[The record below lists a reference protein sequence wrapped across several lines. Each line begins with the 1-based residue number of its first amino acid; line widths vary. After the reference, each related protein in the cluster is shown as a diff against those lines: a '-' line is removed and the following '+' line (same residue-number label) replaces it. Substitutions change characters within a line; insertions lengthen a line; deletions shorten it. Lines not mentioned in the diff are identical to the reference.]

1 MPGPRIRAEHR
12 DPDPITAILAIL
24 GAVGSIASIVA
35 LVEQRRSE
43 GANSQRRARDDLAQI
58 IEHLANA
65 EASLAELSSVA
76 SRLSLLAKASARNP
90 RPSPIEPPEDGGPA
104 FGQHG
109 LSLYPKDLSVLFKL
123 QDDAY
128 RHGRSLQKA
137 LSSAFQVIYRSEAL
151 VRESDF
157 QRLVN
162 IVRGVNALLR
172 RHESLQELLA
182 GTVAICDA
190 AAEAIHQIRQML
202 SEAGGISEQQ

>member
-1 MPGPRIRAEHR
+1 MPSPRIRAERR
-12 DPDPITAILAIL
+12 DPDPISAVLAIL

-43 GANSQRRARDDLAQI
+43 DASEQRRARDDLAQI
-58 IEHLANA
+58 IEHLATA

-76 SRLSLLAKASARNP
+76 SRLSLLAEASVSDS
-90 RPSPIEPPEDGGPA
+90 RPGPIGPPEHGGPA

-109 LSLYPKDLSVLFKL
+109 LSLYPKYLGVLFKL

-157 QRLVN
+157 QRLVG

-172 RHESLQELLA
+172 RYDSLHDLLA
-182 GTVAICDA
+182 GTVAVCDA
-190 AAEAIHQIRQML
+190 AGEAIHQIRQML
-202 SEAGGISEQQ
+202 SEAGGISGQE